1 MTLFWVLKWFDLPIL
16 ASLTFFSESI
26 FLWKSCS
33 SITTFKG
40 SSKLFTATS
49 PLSSLKCLEKLM
61 EETEHIETLQM
72 LITTIAGG
80 SVWFFLRVFNC
91 QKFYNFQS
99 LGMLF
104 CSIQLYLSF
113 CLCLCL
119 FLITANI
126 STVTYLLDHSIVFN
140 TIRVITTLSVVMTLI
155 VGGNRRIK
163 KGKAKICGFTYC

>member
-1 MTLFWVLKWFDLPIL
+1 MIWSSHIGIIDFLFRIHFSLKVLFVNYN
-16 ASLTFFSESI
+16 FQR
-26 FLWKSCS
+26 
-33 SITTFKG
+33 
-40 SSKLFTATS
+40 LFQVVYCNL